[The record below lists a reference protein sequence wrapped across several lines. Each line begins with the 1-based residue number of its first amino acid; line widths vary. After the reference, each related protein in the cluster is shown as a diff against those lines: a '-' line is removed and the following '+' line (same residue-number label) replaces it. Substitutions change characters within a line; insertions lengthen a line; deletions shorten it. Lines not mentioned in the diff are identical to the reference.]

1 MYFKYYNLM
10 KNNILVLVLFCLSI
24 ILINSCKTDSVPSND
39 TPAISTNTTVSMR
52 IRGEPISLNP
62 MLTTMSWDL
71 RICAAMYPTLLDYDP
86 FTLKITPVLVKDRP
100 VIKVIE
106 EGDRKGWTTYSYELL
121 DEAVWD
127 DGSPVT
133 AKDYIYTLKTLFNPH
148 VAAAPYRGYLDL
160 IKDATAD
167 PSNPKKFTVY
177 TDTKYIKA
185 EYATGL
191 FIYPQYKFDPEKV
204 MDNYT
209 LNDIRNSELAEQHKN
224 DERLK
229 GYGEVFNK
237 MIRDKDVVG
246 GCGPYKLEEWVT
258 NERVVLT
265 KKENWWGDNLA
276 ADYTMLTA
284 RPRQLIFRPIADATT
299 ALSILKNGGLDVVGS
314 IPDSQFDEFKNST
327 IGQESF
333 NFETPY
339 MFGINY
345 YGFNTKNPKLSDKR
359 VRRAIS
365 HLVDIDE
372 IIKTVKRGYAAPVA
386 TPFHPLRDYY
396 HKGLEPIKLDIEKA
410 KTLLSEAGWT
420 DSNNNGTVDKNI
432 NGVVTEMELD
442 LLITPNNKNSTDMGL
457 IFQNE
462 AKKAGVQINIVEKA
476 NKALAAQLRTREF
489 DLFAR
494 AIGSEVSG
502 DDPKQYWHTSSDTP
516 RGYNRVGF
524 GNAETDALID
534 AIRTELDKT
543 KRDELYKKFQE
554 VVYDEQPYVFLYTS
568 QDLIA
573 INKRFQGVE
582 TTIKSPRIFPV
593 YWYE

>member
-299 ALSILKNGGLDVVGS
+299 ALSILKNGDLDVVGS